1 MQKPRSLWQFERVLM
16 LATVMETANTLA
28 FASRAR
34 AIIAES
40 AEIPP
45 DTWSYYLALLVV
57 SPAFACLIWFF
68 VIKRASNAA
77 RIVYSAL
84 VAIGALGLP
93 DRVATSAVVFPL
105 YTQAILIITTCVLVY
120 GVWLLWRPD
129 SREWFGKGVGTVK
142 VPLRHADRYREGR

>member
-1 MQKPRSLWQFERVLM
+1 MQKPQSLWQFERVLM
-16 LATVMETANTLA
+16 LATVLETANTLA

-40 AEIPP
+40 TEIPP

-57 SPAFACLIWFF
+57 TPAFAVLIWFF
-68 VIKRASNAA
+68 VVRRASNAA

-93 DRVATSAVVFPL
+93 DRVGTSAEVFPL
-105 YTQAILIITTCVLVY
+105 YTQAILIMTTCVQVY
-120 GVWLLWRPD
+120 GIWLLWRAD
-129 SREWFGKGVGTVK
+129 SREWFATGIGSRP
-142 VPLRHADRYREGR
+142 VPERHRQKYQD